1 VTDSQDAAVIAV
13 AVEAIAGAVVAGVVA
28 IAGAVVASAV
38 AVAGAA
44 TSELLPQA
52 ATNKATRTS
61 GQKFF
66 TSHCLTTFDSRK
78 IETPFGPAVI
88 RRGAGLR
95 CGLLPFVQL

>member
-1 VTDSQDAAVIAV
+1 MFAGAVV
-13 AVEAIAGAVVAGVVA
+13 AGVVAIAGAVVAGVVA
-28 IAGAVVASAV
+28 IAGAVVAGAGV
-38 AVAGAA
+38 VAGAA